1 MNRAILALL
10 IVTFVTLLTLSCEKE
25 DTSVSITELEIS
37 SNSLALE
44 VGESYSLEIVISP
57 SNATNQ
63 TLIWSSS
70 DTTIAKVNAYGLVTG
85 IDAGIDTI
93 QVSSTDGN
101 IISTCIVTVMRWT
114 NYTVTVDGLVNDTI
128 QSIAI
133 DNQNNKWFGTYCGVS
148 RFDGSNWTSYN
159 ISNSDMLNNWIFDI
173 AIDRQDNKWFGNE
186 YGLSKLDDANWTN
199 YTPMNSGLTSCPV
212 NAIAFDAQGNEWI
225 GTSNGIS
232 KFDGANWTT
241 YNTTNSGL
249 VNDVINTITIDAQEN
264 IWFGTGAG
272 VSRFDGTNWISYTPA
287 NGLAGNGVNAI
298 VIDSQGNIWF
308 GTSDGLS
315 MFNGTNWTTYLIKTQ
330 INAVAIDSHG
340 YLWVSR
346 TYEFDENNQRI
357 SSGVAKFDGENWTTF
372 NSSNSGLINN
382 TVISIDIDA
391 NDNKW
396 FGTLA
401 GISEMQD

>member
-25 DTSVSITELEIS
+25 DTSISITELKIS
-37 SNSLALE
+37 SNSLALD
-44 VGESYSLEIVISP
+44 VGESYSLEAMISP

-101 IISTCIVTVMRWT
+101 IISTCIVTVMKWT
-114 NYTVTVDGLVNDTI
+114 NYTYTVDGLVNDTI

-133 DNQNNKWFGTYCGVS
+133 DNQDNKWFGTYCGVS
-148 RFDGSNWTSYN
+148 RFDGSNWTTYY
-159 ISNSDMLNNWIFDI
+159 ISNSDMLNNWIFAI
-173 AIDRQDNKWFGNE
+173 AIDSQDNKWFGNE
-186 YGLSKLDDANWTN
+186 YGLSKLNNANWTN

-249 VNDVINTITIDAQEN
+249 VNDIINTITIDAQEN

-298 VIDSQGNIWF
+298 VIDSQGIIWF

-315 MFNGTNWTTYLIKTQ
+315 KFNGTNWTTYLIKAQ